1 AWSMPA
7 IKFNGADNAFIPV
20 TNFTT
25 GLVNTSAAPDL
36 TQGVLKLPP
45 NTGTTTFPR
54 RPDRDLIHTF
64 NLILERELPW
74 KFMGTIGYVGTRAIG
89 QMGFININASAP
101 GTGNAGRPLI
111 GLGINADINDII
123 PYGDTT
129 YDSMQATLNRRW
141 GGSTFGVAYTLSKAI
156 NYADNDANPRIQ
168 YMPEK
173 QRNKGLAAYDRRNN
187 LQVYG
192 VMDLPFGKG
201 QRWSN
206 ENGFLNE
213 VISGWQVN
221 TIVSVMSGTPI
232 VITQGNAFNLNAS
245 GSGQIPDQVLPE
257 VKIFKDN
264 LKGAAPNAGLG
275 ANYQY
280 FDRAAYAAVNICT
293 VINPP
298 NCTVILPQRFG
309 NIGRNNI
316 IGPGYFNVDL
326 GVFKTISI
334 TERVKMQLRGEALNL
349 FNHPNFGNPNG
360 DVTNSSFGY
369 VTGTIGIGERNLR

>member
-1 AWSMPA
+1 
-7 IKFNGADNAFIPV
+7 
-20 TNFTT
+20 
-25 GLVNTSAAPDL
+25 
-36 TQGVLKLPP
+36 LKLPP
-45 NTGTTTFPR
+45 NTSTTTFPR
-54 RPDRDLIHTF
+54 RPDRDLIHSF

-74 KFMGTIGYVGTRAIG
+74 KFKGMIGYVGTRAIG

-111 GLGINADINDII
+111 GFGINADINDII

-187 LQVYG
+187 LQLYG

-206 ENGFLNE
+206 ENGFVNE

-232 VITQGNAFNLNAS
+232 VITQGSGFNLNAA

-257 VKIFKDN
+257 VKIFSNN
-264 LKGAAPNAGLG
+264 LKGAAPNASLG

-280 FDRAAYAAVNICT
+280 FDRSAYAAINICT
-293 VINPP
+293 VISST
-298 NCTVILPQRFG
+298 CTAILPQRFG

-316 IGPGYFNVDL
+316 IGPGFFNVDL

-349 FNHPNFGNPNG
+349 FNHPNFGNPSG
-360 DVTNSSFGY
+360 DVTNGNFGY
-369 VTGTIGIGERNLR
+369 ITGTIGIGERNLRFAARLSF